1 MLYKYNDCRFTSL
14 LKSRGTS
21 PKPAEMA
28 SSYITSVLL
37 SLAVCLSA
45 AGAVNPGFV
54 VRLTQKGLDYAR
66 QEGMSVLQKELAKVH
81 LPDFS
86 GSTHTHLGK
95 VKYSFNSM
103 TIRNFQLPSSQI
115 SPVPNVGLKLSIS
128 GAFIEINGKWHVKA
142 LHIST
147 KGGFDLKVEGL
158 SISVGLKVGSDAAGR
173 PTIALSDCSNHIS
186 DVKIHVSGK
195 LSWLVDVFRHNV
207 DSALRKAIE
216 KQICPLVSNAITSKL
231 EPELKTLPVTA
242 KIDSTAAIDYSL
254 TGPPPVTA
262 DCVDV
267 QLKGEFF
274 SLSHRTPPP
283 FSPPTLTLPVDHN
296 LMVYFGVSDYLFNT
310 AGLVYFSAGK
320 LVFTVTDSMIP
331 KDFNIRLNTTSF
343 GVLIPQLSKMYPDM
357 LMKLQISSTSAPLLN
372 IKPGNLTISPKLD
385 IQAYVILPNSSLA
398 PAFLLNLT
406 TTALAKVSVNSGRII
421 GNLELSRVHMD
432 LKHSDV
438 GTFPVTI
445 LNAAVNYYL
454 SNVLLP
460 QVNQILNKGYPL
472 PLLDNVQLTDV
483 VLQPQQDF
491 LLFGAN
497 VHYGKTVNSTW
508 FDGIVTSI

>member
-1 MLYKYNDCRFTSL
+1 
-14 LKSRGTS
+14 
-21 PKPAEMA
+21 MA
-28 SSYITSVLL
+28 SSFITPLLL

-45 AGAVNPGFV
+45 AGAVNPGVV

-66 QEGMSVLQKELAKVH
+66 QEGMSVLQQELAKVH

-86 GSTHTHLGK
+86 GSAHTHIGK
-95 VKYSFNSM
+95 VKYSFDSM

-115 SPVPNVGLKLSIS
+115 SPFPGVGFKLSIS
-128 GAFIEINGKWHVKA
+128 GAFIEISGNWHVKA

-147 KGGFDLKVEGL
+147 KGGFDLRVEGL
-158 SISVGLKVGSDAAGR
+158 SISVGLKVGSDTAGR
-173 PTIALSDCSNHIS
+173 PNIALSDCSNHIS

-195 LSWLVDVFRHNV
+195 LSWLVDLFRHNV
-207 DSALRKAIE
+207 DNALRKAIE
-216 KQICPLVSNAITSKL
+216 NQICPLISNAITSRL
-231 EPELKTLPVTA
+231 EPVLQTLPVTA
-242 KIDSTAAIDYSL
+242 KIDSVAAIDYSL
-254 TGPPPVTA
+254 TGPPAVTA

-267 QLKGEFF
+267 QMKGEFF
-274 SLSHRTPPP
+274 DLSHRTPPP
-283 FSPPTLTLPVDHN
+283 YSPPTLTLPVDHN

-310 AGLVYFSAGK
+310 AGFVYYSAGK
-320 LVFTVTDSMIP
+320 LIFDITDNMIP
-331 KDFNIRLNTTSF
+331 KEFSTRLNTSSF

-357 LMKLQISSTSAPLLN
+357 LMKLQISSTSAPLLD

-406 TTALAKVSVNSGRII
+406 TTALAKVAVNSGRIV
-421 GNLELSRVHMD
+421 GSLQLSRVNMD

-438 GTFPVTI
+438 GPFSVAL
-445 LNAAVNYYL
+445 LNVAVNYCL
-454 SNVLLP
+454 SNILLP
-460 QVNQILNKGYPL
+460 KVNEILTKGYPL

-497 VHYGKTVNSTW
+497 VHYGKTENSTW
-508 FDGIVTSI
+508 FNGFVTSI

>member
-1 MLYKYNDCRFTSL
+1 MV
-14 LKSRGTS
+14 
-21 PKPAEMA
+21 
-28 SSYITSVLL
+28 SSYIAPLL
-37 SLAVCLSA
+37 LAIYLSA

-54 VRLTQKGLDYAR
+54 VRLTQNGLDYAR
-66 QEGMSVLQKELAKVH
+66 QVGIGVLQQELAKVH
-81 LPDFS
+81 IPDFS
-86 GSTHTHLGK
+86 GSTHTHVGK

-115 SPVPNVGLKLSIS
+115 SPVPSVGFKLSIS

-142 LHIST
+142 LHMST

-173 PTIALSDCSNHIS
+173 PDIALSDCSNHIS

-195 LSWLVDVFRHNV
+195 LSWLVDVFRHKV

-216 KQICPLVSNAITSKL
+216 NQICPVVGNAIADKL
-231 EPELKTLPVTA
+231 EPVLQTLPVTA
-242 KIDSTAAIDYSL
+242 KIDKVAAIDYSL

-262 DCVDV
+262 DCVDL

-274 SLSHRTPPP
+274 EMSHRTPPP
-283 FSPPTLTLPVDHN
+283 FSAPSLTLPVDHN
-296 LMVYFGVSDYLFNT
+296 LMLYFGVSDYLFNT
-310 AGLVYFSAGK
+310 AGFVYYSAGK
-320 LVFTVTDSMIP
+320 LVFLVTDNMIP
-331 KDFNIRLNTTSF
+331 KDFNIRLNTSSF

-357 LMKLQISSTSAPLLN
+357 LMKLQISSTSAPALD
-372 IKPGNLTISPKLD
+372 IKPGNVTISPKLD
-385 IQAYVILPNSSLA
+385 IQAFVILPNSSLA

-406 TTALAKVSVNSGRII
+406 TTAVAKVSVNSGRIV
-421 GNLELSRVHMD
+421 GNLELSRVLMD

-438 GTFPVTI
+438 GPFSVAI

-454 SNVLLP
+454 SHVLLP

-472 PLLDNVQLTDV
+472 PLLDNLQLTDV

-497 VHYGKTVNSTW
+497 VHYGKAGNRTW
-508 FDGIVTSI
+508 PDVTSI